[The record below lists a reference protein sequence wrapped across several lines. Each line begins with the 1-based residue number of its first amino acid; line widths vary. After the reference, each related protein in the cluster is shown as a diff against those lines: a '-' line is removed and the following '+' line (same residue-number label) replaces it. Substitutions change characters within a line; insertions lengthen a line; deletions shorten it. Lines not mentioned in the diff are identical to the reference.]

1 MKKSVLLL
9 VFMVL
14 LCINYFSQPA
24 TKKHNSEENV
34 ILNDTFSNNNNGWF
48 IGENEYARIKM
59 ENNALVFSSI
69 KENSSY
75 ANQISFPIDQSEN
88 FSIETTVENVSGEDQ
103 NGYGL
108 IWGLKDYDNFFMMTI
123 TNSQWIKIA
132 KFENGKQ
139 VNIKDWYRNVYINYG
154 TPNKLKI
161 TKDGEMLKFFVN
173 DIHTAEIPYQKFFGD
188 KLGFIVYNQK
198 TVKFD
203 YLKVTGT
210 KGALASSDP
219 FDSDFDFTDVVFNKK
234 GDKYREQF
242 QKAFRKIVE
251 DVDNDFKNAYD
262 KSDRIEIG
270 ALITNGKKVVEGTF
284 YPQMIVPFPEADHCI
299 YKINEI
305 YLVDF
310 DRRKAAL
317 SMAAYYNVTKN
328 KSGFYWDEE
337 ISNRV
342 FNKLANEL
350 KACKNLKI
358 GGEWEIETGDT
369 PEFIMRNKNNPDLS
383 VSITTSGTTG
393 LEMVIAVKRTFGTF
407 EELE

>member
-1 MKKSVLLL
+1 M
-9 VFMVL
+9 
-14 LCINYFSQPA
+14 
-24 TKKHNSEENV
+24 
-34 ILNDTFSNNNNGWF
+34 
-48 IGENEYARIKM
+48 
-59 ENNALVFSSI
+59 
-69 KENSSY
+69 
-75 ANQISFPIDQSEN
+75 
-88 FSIETTVENVSGEDQ
+88 
-103 NGYGL
+103 
-108 IWGLKDYDNFFMMTI
+108 
-123 TNSQWIKIA
+123 
-132 KFENGKQ
+132 
-139 VNIKDWYRNVYINYG
+139 
-154 TPNKLKI
+154 
-161 TKDGEMLKFFVN
+161 
-173 DIHTAEIPYQKFFGD
+173 
-188 KLGFIVYNQK
+188 
-198 TVKFD
+198 
-203 YLKVTGT
+203 
-210 KGALASSDP
+210 
-219 FDSDFDFTDVVFNKK
+219 
-234 GDKYREQF
+234 
-242 QKAFRKIVE
+242 
-251 DVDNDFKNAYD
+251 DNDFINAYD

-284 YPQMIVPFPEADHCI
+284 YPQIIVPFPEADHCI

-328 KSGFYWDEE
+328 KSGFHWDEE

-393 LEMVIAVKRTFGTF
+393 LEMVIAVKRTFGKF